1 MLRRAYE
8 ICRNYRRYIRCC
20 VCSVGF
26 GPDMGCHHA
35 SDTKLTNVLPES
47 ECNIRNH
54 AFGTELSVKIPAG
67 LVHRAP
73 VAQDGKVEL
82 HYDSTASALGTITIF
97 GNAQTRTLALTS
109 SRRRECVFALVET
122 VLSEPDSAYAGA
134 TGDWALG
141 RWNGLQVR
149 NVQGVGLQSSS
160 YSLLVERH
168 RNGMV
173 LCRFGDPEAVTI
185 VLWASRCAITAETAN
200 IVSGEAELSLQRVAT
215 NQLQGTM
222 RYPGGSATIRL
233 SR

>member
-1 MLRRAYE
+1 MRVAGILGTVSALAF
-8 ICRNYRRYIRCC
+8 
-20 VCSVGF
+20 S
-26 GPDMGCHHA
+26 PSALAQTWDATTH
-35 SDTKLTNVLPES
+35 LTPTSPTSCPKANATFAITLS
-47 ECNIRNH
+47 
-54 AFGTELSVKIPAG
+54 GTELSVKIPAG

-73 VAQDGKVEL
+73 VGQDGKVEL

-122 VLSEPDSAYAGA
+122 VPSEPDSAYAGA

-168 RNGMV
+168 RNGKV

-185 VLWASRCAITAETAN
+185 VLWASRCAITADTAN
-200 IVSGEAELSLQRVAT
+200 VVSGEAELSLQRVAT

>member
-1 MLRRAYE
+1 M
-8 ICRNYRRYIRCC
+8 RC
-20 VCSVGF
+20 VGIL
-26 GPDMGCHHA
+26 GTVSALALAPSALGQTWEATTH
-35 SDTKLTNVLPES
+35 LTPSSPTSCPKANATFALTLS
-47 ECNIRNH
+47 
-54 AFGTELSVKIPAG
+54 GTELSVKIPAG
-67 LVHRAP
+67 LVHRAQ

-82 HYDSTASALGTITIF
+82 QYDSTASALGTIKIF
-97 GNAQTRTLALTS
+97 GNAQTRALALTS
-109 SRRRECVFALVET
+109 SRRRECVFALLET
-122 VLSEPDSAYAGA
+122 VPSEPDSAYTGA

-141 RWNGLQVR
+141 RWSGLQVR
-149 NVQGVGLQSSS
+149 NVQGVGLQSSP

-168 RNGMV
+168 RNGKV

-185 VLWASRCAITAETAN
+185 VLWASRCAITADTAN